1 MSLISLI
8 ELTYK
13 ARVLL
18 TIHYS
23 KHEKFTYFRSKKKLL
38 TDSAPARRVP
48 SGVGTIRKLGG
59 HQLPAAL
66 FDDERAL
73 KKWKTCAKCAICCT

>member
-1 MSLISLI
+1 MII
-8 ELTYK
+8 
-13 ARVLL
+13 
-18 TIHYS
+18 
-23 KHEKFTYFRSKKKLL
+23 
-38 TDSAPARRVP
+38 D

-73 KKWKTCAKCAICCT
+73 KKWKACAECASCCT